1 MNATIAVIWDM
12 DGVLVNTGNFHYKA
26 WRVTLDEHGI
36 PFSFDTFRKTFGM
49 NNEGI
54 LRFLLGE
61 SYTHERYIEISDQK
75 EATFRDAIKDQVQ
88 LLPGVYPL
96 INALRQAKIPQAIG
110 SSSPQAN
117 IDAIVD
123 ELNLRPYFQ
132 ALVSAVGMPGKPDPV
147 VFLTAAQELGMP
159 PESCIVVEDA
169 IPGVEAARRASMKC
183 VAVTTTNP
191 AEDLQTADLV
201 VDRLDTLTIGDL
213 FFLVR

>member
-75 EATFRDAIKDQVQ
+75 EATFRDAIKDLGIEDQVKV
-88 LLPGVYPL
+88 LRMGFSHPLPSKL
-96 INALRQAKIPQAIG
+96 IKGYLKDCDKVLVVEEG
-110 SSSPQAN
+110 
-117 IDAIVD
+117 
-123 ELNLRPYFQ
+123 EPYMEE
-132 ALVSAVGMPGKPDPV
+132 AVKAM
-147 VFLTAAQELGMP
+147 AQE
-159 PESCIVVEDA
+159 ESLFLKIKGKA
-169 IPGVEAARRASMKC
+169 K
-183 VAVTTTNP
+183 
-191 AEDLQTADLV
+191 
-201 VDRLDTLTIGDL
+201 DL
-213 FFLVR
+213 FSRLYEYNPGQVRQNIATFFDISYR